1 MNRKKAIL
9 SGGEIGMGRVI
20 ALELAENGY
29 DVAFSY
35 YPKTQNLE
43 DALSTTAKLLEERG
57 ARSWAFPADFSK
69 KDAPREFFEAA
80 VDAIG
85 GIDLLVNNAG
95 VNIPLPL
102 QDITEKNFDYLVSVD
117 LRAYVMLMHYAAK
130 YMIDHDLQGCI
141 VNISSSRG
149 ERAYANAGIYCGI
162 KACLNHMAEAF
173 ALDLAPYRIRVNNV
187 APGAIRVRT
196 DEELLAMTH
205 GRKTDYFFN
214 EDFKTNPK
222 LVGTRISGISLD
234 RGYRWAGSVLRRIS
248 EGQSRSSRLKRRPT
262 SQGSRF
268 GWTVA
273 SYCRACQR
281 TPPWERRTKVG
292 KNIDHS
298 EGGIAHRHDSPA
310 GLCRDGGLCL
320 CFDAKAAPAGAV

>member
-1 MNRKKAIL
+1 MNRKRAII
-9 SGGEIGMGRVI
+9 SGGEIGMGRGI
-20 ALELAENGY
+20 ALKLAENGY
-29 DVAFSY
+29 DIAFSY
-35 YPKTQNLE
+35 FPKTQNLE
-43 DALSTTAKLLEERG
+43 DALNTTTKLLEERG

-69 KDAPREFFEAA
+69 ANAPREFFEKA

-102 QDITEKNFDYLVSVD
+102 QDITEKNFDYLVSID
-117 LRAYVMLMHYAAK
+117 LRAYVMLMHYAAR
-130 YMIDHDLQGCI
+130 YMIDHEIHGCI

-205 GRKTDYFFN
+205 GRDTDYFYS
-214 EDFKTNPK
+214 EDFKTNPQ
-222 LVGTRISGISLD
+222 LVTDQDFWDLLGPRIPLVRVGTPDDI
-234 RGYRWAGSVLRRIS
+234 
-248 EGQSRSSRLKRRPT
+248 GQAVAFLASDK
-262 SQGSRF
+262 
-268 GWTVA
+268 A
-273 SYCRACQR
+273 SYI
-281 TPPWERRTKVG
+281 T
-292 KNIDHS
+292 
-298 EGGIAHRHDSPA
+298 
-310 GLCRDGGLCL
+310 GLTLRVDGGLIL
-320 CFDAKAAPAGAV
+320 PGMPEDASMTKEGWR